1 MFIEQYCTPLADN
14 RFSFTRE
21 QASLFA
27 KHVANDFNPL
37 HDVENSRFCV
47 PGDLLFAKILL
58 SEGLYADMRVTFN
71 GMVTNGV
78 ELKICTG
85 DDGHKSIR
93 DFAGKMYLDIKHSG
107 ASSHNTPMIEQLVR
121 SYVAFSG
128 ENFPNVFVPLMKSH
142 GIMINT
148 VKPLVIYDSMTLKM
162 TRVDL
167 QCPHLEAAGATME
180 INGKRGKVTLNFT
193 YYDQGQVVGTG
204 EKTMIISGLRPYD
217 QQAIDIMI
225 AEHRA
230 RQERFA
236 SQVAGMGIGDK
247 PARCSVRLNN

>member
-1 MFIEQYCTPLADN
+1 MFIEQYCTSLADN

-27 KHVANDFNPL
+27 KRVANDFNPL
-37 HDVENSRFCV
+37 HDVDNSRFCV

-58 SEGLYADMRVTFN
+58 SEGLYADMLVTFKD
-71 GMVTNGV
+71 MVTNGV
-78 ELKICTG
+78 ELEVCAR
-85 DDGHKSIR
+85 DQGHKSIC
-93 DFAGKMYLDIKHSG
+93 DFSGKMYLDIKHSG

-128 ENFPNVFVPLMKSH
+128 ENFPNVFVPLMESH

-162 TRVDL
+162 TQVDL

-180 INGKRGKVTLNFT
+180 VNGKRGKVTLKFV

-204 EKTMIISGLRPYD
+204 EKTMILSGLRPYD
-217 QQAIDIMI
+217 QQAIDVMI
-225 AEHRA
+225 AAHHA
-230 RQERFA
+230 RQKRFA
-236 SQVAGMGIGDK
+236 RQVGNMVIGDM
-247 PARCSVRLNN
+247 PAKCSVRLSS